1 MSYVLHFWQQPAN
14 EALPTSVQAADQL
27 LSQLRQTQPGQ
38 NPVFITLAQR
48 LTRRYP
54 CICSDKAERMPES
67 RHAWSDGPLNGKT
80 EAAVYGIGLKLE
92 RLDEVRPFV
101 VQQANALGL
110 NVMDE
115 QAGEVFLA
123 DGTVLPMPRP
133 ARAQNTPEKDYDD
146 EQTCAA
152 LDKIIF
158 ERLTHFFAEFG
169 FKAKKS
175 DHSFKRTFRT
185 GWQVISMGG
194 GDSWSRE
201 GGFNFFIKVRWHEAA
216 LLIDSIIRPDEPPQQ
231 GKHRPTGCSP
241 QSVWMDERLLS
252 RNAWSATGCS
262 PQSVWMDESDY
273 HKCFAISYSDF
284 DAMMERVFEVLRTR
298 LLPILEKCKTLKG
311 LDEVLNPLPLESS
324 IFQNLSMLAFH
335 NLIVAY
341 LAQSPNLE
349 AVCREIEERRT
360 RYPNANIEVY
370 KCLDYVRQQMQQASS

>member
-1 MSYVLHFWQQPAN
+1 MSYVLHFWQQPADQ
-14 EALPTSVQAADQL
+14 ALPTSVRAADQL

-38 NPVFITLAQR
+38 NPAFINLAER

-67 RHAWSDGPLNGKT
+67 EWAWSDGPLNGKT
-80 EAAVYGIGLKLE
+80 EAAVYGIGLNVE

-101 VQQANALGL
+101 IEQAKALGL

-123 DGTVLPMPRP
+123 EGTVLAMPRP
-133 ARAQNTPEKDYDD
+133 ASAKPQKDYDD
-146 EQTCAA
+146 VPTRAA
-152 LDKIIF
+152 LDKIVF
-158 ERLTHFFAEFG
+158 ERLTPFLAEYG

-175 DHSFKRTFRT
+175 DHSFKRTFPA
-185 GWQVISMGG
+185 GWQIISIAS
-194 GDSWSRE
+194 GDTWPRE
-201 GGFNFFIKVRWHEAA
+201 AGFSLGLEVRWHEAA

-241 QSVWMDERLLS
+241 QPRWMDEIG
-252 RNAWSATGCS
+252 AF
-262 PQSVWMDESDY
+262 QDD
-273 HKCFAISYSDF
+273 HKCFVIYSYSDI
-284 DAMMERVFEVLRTR
+284 DAMMARVFEVLQTR

-311 LDEVLNPLPLESS
+311 LDEVLNSLPLEKS
-324 IFQNLSMLAFH
+324 IFQNMSMFAFR

-349 AVCREIEERRT
+349 GVCREIEEERT

-370 KCLDYVRQQMQQASS
+370 KCLDYVRQRMQPASA